1 MIWRLTH
8 AIPSDNYGMAF
19 DFMPLDGD
27 IQKVRIK
34 DLTIDIG
41 INPINSVHHFRC
53 GRTLDTTL
61 LPARL
66 KPKYDR
72 GGGDAAK
79 NALKVPDLFGVD
91 LAQVVSEKFKS
102 IVESMDP
109 GAHQFYPVQIAWKN
123 NPAEPLTY
131 YWFAPGQRLFAFDH
145 QRTSPPVSPVTGQF
159 MHNTPLEQWAPAFRQ
174 DVVADHSLFSAA
186 EFPGAI
192 FIIDQL
198 KGALEQAQLKGLIF
212 IGPYALS

>member
-8 AIPSDNYGMAF
+8 AGLSDNAGMAF
-19 DFMPLDGD
+19 DFVPLDGN

-34 DLTIDIG
+34 DLAIDIG

-53 GRTLDTTL
+53 GRTLDTNL
-61 LPARL
+61 LPTRL
-66 KPKYDR
+66 KPAYDR

-79 NALKVPDLFGVD
+79 NALKVPDFFGVA

-109 GAHQFYPVQIAWKN
+109 GAHQFYPVRIVRKN
-123 NPAEPLTY
+123 SAAEPLTC
-131 YWFAPGQRLFAFDH
+131 YWFAPGLRLFAFDH
-145 QRTSPPVSPVTGQF
+145 QRTSPPVSPITGQF
-159 MHNTPLEQWAPAFRQ
+159 MQSTPLDQWALAFRQ

-192 FIIDQL
+192 FITDRL
-198 KGALEQAQLKGLIF
+198 KEALEQAQLKGLRF